1 MPPKLWMALAIYA
14 VLAAL
19 SVLLLSGKL
28 LIALLGLLAGL
39 ALKTLIAHYGRL

>member
-1 MPPKLWMALAIYA
+1 MPPKLWIALGFYA

-19 SVLLLSGKL
+19 SLVLLSGKL

-39 ALKTLIAHYGRL
+39 TIKTLVAHFGRL